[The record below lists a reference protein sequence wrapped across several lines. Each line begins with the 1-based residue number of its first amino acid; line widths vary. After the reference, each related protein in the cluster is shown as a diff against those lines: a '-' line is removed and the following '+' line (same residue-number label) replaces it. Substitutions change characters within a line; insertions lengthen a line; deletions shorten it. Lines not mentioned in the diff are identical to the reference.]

1 MWDQAEIL
9 KNDADATAKTG
20 QAVARHR
27 PQILAEQPHDAPAR
41 PLREIEHPQ
50 QRGLARARR
59 AGEAINAPRLQVDA
73 DDAQHFAFGTLAQ
86 PTLVQ
91 IEHPARAAAHRIGW
105 D

>member
-59 AGEAINAPRLQVDA
+59 AGEEIKAPRLEVEA
-73 DDAQHFAFGTLAQ
+73 DVAQHFAIGTIAQ
-86 PTLVQ
+86 PD
-91 IEHPARAAAHRIGW
+91 IFEFNHPDRKSVV
-105 D
+105 